1 MEWNFVGKIVFQWIN
16 TYGSRF
22 VMVSQLTP
30 SRKQNQTEI
39 ETRKERLQHL
49 SYRVLLRLLINLNFV
64 D

>member
-30 SRKQNQTEI
+30 TSKQNQTEL
-39 ETRKERLQHL
+39 EKRKAIQRIR
-49 SYRVLLRLLINLNFV
+49 YRVLLHLLSNLNFA